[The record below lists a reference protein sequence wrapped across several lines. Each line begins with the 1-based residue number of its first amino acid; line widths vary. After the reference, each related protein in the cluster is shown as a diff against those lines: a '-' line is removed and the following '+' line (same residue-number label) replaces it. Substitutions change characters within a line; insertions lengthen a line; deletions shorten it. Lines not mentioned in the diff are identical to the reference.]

1 MNWKAVLI
9 FCTLVCAPLAGA
21 PAALAQAAPAD
32 RAWTESLQQVDDLV
46 AAGRAD
52 AAVQR
57 LETLLRTAPKLR
69 SSEVHLRLA
78 SIYAQRREW
87 DVAIEH
93 GQDAINAWP
102 ENGWIYL
109 PVARILVE
117 AGRPEAAIDV
127 CTEASHRDPAVRLAA
142 QDLIY
147 QIQSGALGGPSPTTA
162 PSPPPPRTSNVP
174 FAWLVAVIV
183 ILLVQLGA
191 MMLWML
197 RRQRPRTA
205 PAPAPAPAVSS
216 RVEQTGPV
224 TYNPVGVRLREPGE
238 VIDHYCILRV
248 VGSSLHSVL
257 YCAEDT
263 KLHRQVA
270 LKQVG
275 AGAATSDAVMSRF
288 QKEVQSLIALSNHHD
303 GVVKVY
309 DFLEP
314 ATLVTEWV
322 EGKNLE
328 ESPQLTA
335 ESVLEI
341 GIELCDVLAFAHDRG
356 IVHRDIKP
364 SNVMLTAHTR
374 HVKLLDF
381 GIAKNTSLG
390 TSNLTL
396 DANVPIGTFTYMP
409 PEQFAAP
416 NQAKPT
422 SDIYSLGLTLYRLI
436 TSEMPT
442 EPWLGPRTFGFVP
455 AEDFRPITARSP
467 GVALFLEQAGLP
479 PEEAPWVQELHAIIR
494 RAFEENPA
502 DRYADALSFKRA
514 LEGIWHKM
522 EALRLG

>member
-1 MNWKAVLI
+1 MAQNAAL
-9 FCTLVCAPLAGA
+9 TA
-21 PAALAQAAPAD
+21 PAGQEWDTALQA
-32 RAWTESLQQVDDLV
+32 VDDLV
-46 AAGRAD
+46 TAGQAD
-52 AAVQR
+52 AAIAR
-57 LETLLRTAPKLR
+57 LERMLPSAPRLR
-69 SSEVHLRLA
+69 SSEAHLRLA
-78 SIYAQRREW
+78 SIFAQRQDWEA
-87 DVAIEH
+87 AISH
-93 GQDAINAWP
+93 GQDAIRAWP
-102 ENGWIYL
+102 QNGWIYL

-117 AGRPEAAIDV
+117 AGRPEAAIDL
-127 CTEASHRDPAVRLAA
+127 CTEASRHDPAVRLAA

-147 QIQSGALGGPSPTTA
+147 QIRSGAIGGNAASSA
-162 PSPPPPRTSNVP
+162 PSPPPAQPSNVP
-174 FAWLVAVIV
+174 FSWLIAALL
-183 ILLVQLGA
+183 ILLVQMSG
-191 MMLWML
+191 MILWLL
-197 RRQRPRTA
+197 RRQRPK
-205 PAPAPAPAVSS
+205 PAPMPPVPL

-238 VIDHYCILRV
+238 VIDHYRILRV

-263 KLHRQVA
+263 KLKRQVA

-275 AGAATSDAVMSRF
+275 GGAAASDAVMSRF

-322 EGKNLE
+322 EGQNLE
-328 ESPQLTA
+328 ESPQLSA
-335 ESVLEI
+335 DAILAI
-341 GIELCDVLAFAHDRG
+341 GIELCDVLAFAHERG

-364 SNVMLTAHTR
+364 SNVMLTAHTH

-436 TSEMPT
+436 TAEMPA

-455 AEDFRPITARSP
+455 PELFRSITAASP
-467 GVALFLEQAGLP
+467 AVTRFLEEAGLP
-479 PEEAPWVQELHAIIR
+479 PEEAPWVQELNAVIR
-494 RAFEENPA
+494 QAFEENPSG
-502 DRYADALSFKRA
+502 RYSDALSFKRA

-522 EALRLG
+522 EALKLG

>member
-1 MNWKAVLI
+1 ML
-9 FCTLVCAPLAGA
+9 LGAPETGALPAFAQA
-21 PAALAQAAPAD
+21 PAAAGDQAWAD
-32 RAWTESLQQVDDLV
+32 SLQAVDDLV
-46 AAGRAD
+46 TAGKAD
-52 AAVQR
+52 DAVHR
-57 LETLLRTAPKLR
+57 LETLLKAAPRLR

-78 SIYAQRREW
+78 SIFAQRREW
-87 DVAIEH
+87 DAAIAH
-93 GQDAINAWP
+93 GQDAIRAWP

-117 AGRPEAAIDV
+117 AGRPEAAV
-127 CTEASHRDPAVRLAA
+127 ALCTEASRHDPAVRLAA

-147 QIQSGALGGPSPTTA
+147 QIQSGTIGGVSPSSTPGPQPAPLGNLPYP
-162 PSPPPPRTSNVP
+162 
-174 FAWLVAVIV
+174 WLIAVLV
-183 ILLVQLGA
+183 ILLVQMGA
-191 MMLWML
+191 MILWLL
-197 RRQRPRTA
+197 RRQRPKAA
-205 PAPAPAPAVSS
+205 PVEPEPLQS
-216 RVEQTGPV
+216 RVEQTGPI
-224 TYNPVGVRLREPGE
+224 TYGPVGVRLRDPGE
-238 VIDHYCILRV
+238 IIDHYRILRV

-263 KLHRQVA
+263 KLKRQVA

-275 AGAATSDAVMSRF
+275 AGAAASDAVMSRF
-288 QKEVQSLIALSNHHD
+288 HKEVQSLIALSNHHD

-322 EGKNLE
+322 EGHNLE

-335 ESVLEI
+335 DTILEI
-341 GIELCDVLAFAHDRG
+341 GIELCDVLAFAHERG

-364 SNVMLTAHTR
+364 SNVMLTTHTK
-374 HVKLLDF
+374 HIKLLDF

-416 NQAKPT
+416 NQAKSQ

-455 AEDFRPITARSP
+455 PEQFRPITVNSP
-467 GVALFLEQAGLP
+467 GVAMFLEQAGLP
-479 PEEAPWVQELHAIIR
+479 AEPAPWIEELNAIIR
-494 RAFEENPA
+494 RAFEENPMN
-502 DRYADALSFKRA
+502 RYADALAFKRA

>member
-1 MNWKAVLI
+1 MNWKAALI
-9 FCTLVCAPLAGA
+9 CAMLLGA
-21 PAALAQAAPAD
+21 PVSGALPVLAQITPAEQ
-32 RAWTESLQQVDDLV
+32 AWTDSLQTVDNLV
-46 AAGRAD
+46 AAGKSD
-52 AAVQR
+52 EAAQR
-57 LETLLRTAPKLR
+57 LESLLKTAPRLR

-78 SIYAQRREW
+78 SIFAQRHEW
-87 DVAIEH
+87 ETAIGH
-93 GQDAINAWP
+93 GQDAIRAWP

-117 AGRPEAAIDV
+117 AGRPEAAV
-127 CTEASHRDPAVRLAA
+127 SLCTEASRHDPAVRLAA

-147 QIQSGALGGPSPTTA
+147 QIRSGTLGASAPSSA
-162 PSPPPPRTSNVP
+162 PSPRPAPTSNLP
-174 FAWLVAVIV
+174 FSWIIAVLVVLLLQMGGMILWL
-183 ILLVQLGA
+183 
-191 MMLWML
+191 L
-197 RRQRPRTA
+197 RRQRPKAAPTA
-205 PAPAPAPAVSS
+205 PTPAPAS

-224 TYNPVGVRLREPGE
+224 TYNPVGVRLQEPGD
-238 VIDHYCILRV
+238 VIDHYRIVRV

-263 KLHRQVA
+263 KLNRQVA

-275 AGAATSDAVMSRF
+275 AGAAASDAVMSRF

-322 EGKNLE
+322 EGENLE
-328 ESPQLTA
+328 ESAQLPA
-335 ESVLEI
+335 DAILEI
-341 GIELCDVLAFAHDRG
+341 GIALCDVLSFAHERG

-364 SNVMLTAHTR
+364 SNVMLTAHTH

-416 NQAKPT
+416 NQAKPP

-455 AEDFRPITARSP
+455 ADMFRPITVASP
-467 GVALFLEQAGLP
+467 GIAMFLEQAGLP
-479 PEEAPWVQELHAIIR
+479 AETAPWVEELNAIIR
-494 RAFEENPA
+494 RAYEENPSE
-502 DRYADALSFKRA
+502 RYPDAVSFKRA

>member
-1 MNWKAVLI
+1 MV
-9 FCTLVCAPLAGA
+9 APQAD
-21 PAALAQAAPAD
+21 AAWAD
-32 RAWTESLQQVDDLV
+32 SLRAVDDLV
-46 AAGRAD
+46 TEGKAD
-52 AAVQR
+52 EALHR
-57 LETLLRTAPKLR
+57 LEALLQSAPQLR
-69 SSEVHLRLA
+69 ASEVHLRLA

-87 DVAIEH
+87 DAAIAH
-93 GQDAINAWP
+93 GQDAIQAWP

-117 AGRPEAAIDV
+117 AGRPEAAIAL
-127 CTEASHRDPAVRLAA
+127 CTEASQHDPAVRLAA

-147 QIQSGALGGPSPTTA
+147 QIQSGTIGGLPPSSA
-162 PSPPPPRTSNVP
+162 PSPQPAPARNVP
-174 FAWLVAVIV
+174 FSWLLAVLV
-183 ILLVQLGA
+183 ILLVQMGA
-191 MMLWML
+191 MILWLL
-197 RRQRPRTA
+197 RRQRRQAPPE
-205 PAPAPAPAVSS
+205 PAPAPVPS

-224 TYNPVGVRLREPGE
+224 TYGPVGVRLREPGDIIE
-238 VIDHYCILRV
+238 HYKILRV

-263 KLHRQVA
+263 KLKRQVA

-275 AGAATSDAVMSRF
+275 AGAAASDAVMSRF

-322 EGKNLE
+322 EGNNLE

-335 ESVLEI
+335 DAILAI
-341 GIELCDVLAFAHDRG
+341 GIALCDVLAFAHERG

-364 SNVMLTAHTR
+364 SNVMLTAHTK

-416 NQAKPT
+416 NQAKPPA
-422 SDIYSLGLTLYRLI
+422 DIYSLGLTLYRLI

-455 AEDFRPITARSP
+455 PDQFRPITKDSP
-467 GVALFLEQAGLP
+467 GVVMFLEQANLP
-479 PEEAPWVQELHAIIR
+479 LAHASWIDELNAIVR
-494 RAFEENPA
+494 RAFEENPV
-502 DRYADALSFKRA
+502 DRYPDALSFKRA
-514 LEGIWHKM
+514 LEGVWHKM